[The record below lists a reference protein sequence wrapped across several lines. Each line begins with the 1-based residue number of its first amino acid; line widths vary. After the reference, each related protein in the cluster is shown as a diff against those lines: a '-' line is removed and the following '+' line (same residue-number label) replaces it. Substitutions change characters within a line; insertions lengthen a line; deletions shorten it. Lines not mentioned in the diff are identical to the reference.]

1 MLIKINYGVG
11 AGVFPTSC
19 AEQVKRASLSDL
31 KVLWLI
37 CAKGGAVEMSELCD
51 FAGASESEVMSSLS
65 YWRGA
70 GVIECEIPKAADKGQ
85 KAPEPQAQKP
95 KKIARADALPEY
107 TSDEI
112 ANILEKNTELSSLID
127 ECQRIM
133 GKMFNIHE
141 VNVLIGLVDYLDLDC
156 DYIMLL
162 LTYCVAHG
170 KKTLHYAEKTAFGFY
185 DSGIT
190 TVEALSA
197 ELQRRENVA
206 SVEGKIRTL
215 FGLGGRALTTK
226 EKKEISAWINDWG
239 FSFDIIEK
247 AYETTVDATGG
258 ASLHYANSVLER
270 WNSEGIRT
278 LEQINASAEKFEAEK
293 AQKKTKKSPKNKGES
308 ENQNSSFDTDEFF
321 EAAIRR
327 SLGGALKEHMEET
340 NSNIDTD
347 KLFEDLVHHK
357 IGGEKK

>member
-19 AEQVKRASLSDL
+19 TEQVKRASLIDL
-31 KVLWLI
+31 KVFWLI
-37 CAKGGAVEMSELCD
+37 CAKGGTVEISELCD
-51 FAGASESEVMSSLS
+51 FAGTDESGVMSSLS

-70 GVIECEIPKAADKGQ
+70 GVIECEMPKAMFKGQ
-85 KAPEPQAQKP
+85 KALEPQTQT
-95 KKIARADALPEY
+95 KKVARADALPEY

-112 ANILEKNTELSSLID
+112 ANILEKNTELSTLID

-141 VNVLIGLVDYLDLDC
+141 VNVLIGLVDYLDLTC

-162 LTYCVAHG
+162 LTYCVSHG

-239 FSFDIIEK
+239 FSFEIIEK

-270 WNSEGIRT
+270 WNAEGIRT
-278 LEQINASAEKFEAEK
+278 LEQITASAEKFEAEK
-293 AQKKTKKSPKNKGES
+293 AQKKTKKSPKSKGES

-327 SLGGALKEHMEET
+327 SLGGEE
-340 NSNIDTD
+340 
-347 KLFEDLVHHK
+347 K
-357 IGGEKK
+357 

>member
-19 AEQVKRASLSDL
+19 AEQIKRASLCDL

-37 CAKGGAVEMSELCD
+37 CAKGGAVDIGELCD
-51 FAGASESEVMSSLS
+51 FSGASESEVMSSLS

-70 GVIECEIPKAADKGQ
+70 GVIECEMPKAADKGQ
-85 KAPEPQAQKP
+85 KVPEQQAEKP
-95 KKIARADALPEY
+95 KKVARADVLPEY

-112 ANILEKNTELSSLID
+112 ANILEKNTKLSSFIS
-127 ECQRIM
+127 ECQKIM

-162 LTYCVAHG
+162 LTYCVSHG

-190 TVEALSA
+190 TVESLSA

-206 SVEGKIRTL
+206 SVEGRIRTL
-215 FGLGGRALTTK
+215 FGLGGRALTAK

-239 FSFDIIEK
+239 FSFEIIEK
-247 AYETTVDATGG
+247 AYEVTVDATGG
-258 ASLHYANSVLER
+258 ASLHYANSVLDR
-270 WNSEGIRT
+270 WNAEGIRT
-278 LEQINASAEKFEAEK
+278 TEQIDASAEKYKTEK
-293 AQKKTKKSPKNKGES
+293 QEKSTAKKSAKGKTQD
-308 ENQNSSFDTDEFF
+308 NQNSSFNTDEFF

-327 SLGGALKEHMEET
+327 SLGGDGK
-340 NSNIDTD
+340 
-347 KLFEDLVHHK
+347 
-357 IGGEKK
+357 

>member
-19 AEQVKRASLSDL
+19 AEQVKRASLCDL
-31 KVLWLI
+31 KVLWLV
-37 CAKGGAVEMSELCD
+37 CAKGGAVEIGELCD
-51 FAGASESEVMSSLS
+51 FAGADEGSVLSSLS
-65 YWRGA
+65 YWRGS
-70 GVIECEIPKAADKGQ
+70 GVIECEMPKSSEKVQ
-85 KAPEPQAQKP
+85 KSPEPQTQKT
-95 KKIARADALPEY
+95 KKIARAEALPEY

-112 ANILEKNTELSSLID
+112 ANILERNTELSSLID

-141 VNVLIGLVDYLDLDC
+141 VNVLIGLVDYLDLTC

-162 LTYCVAHG
+162 LTYCVSHG

-215 FGLGGRALTTK
+215 FGIGGRALTTK

-239 FSFDIIEK
+239 FSFEIIEK

-270 WNSEGIRT
+270 WNAEGIRT
-278 LEQINASAEKFEAEK
+278 LEQIDASAERFEAEK
-293 AQKKTKKSPKNKGES
+293 AQKKTKKSSKSKGES

-327 SLGGALKEHMEET
+327 SLGGEE
-340 NSNIDTD
+340 
-347 KLFEDLVHHK
+347 K
-357 IGGEKK
+357 